1 MNVIQTHLPGVLII
15 EPKVFG
21 DERGFFV
28 ECYQEPRYRDAGI
41 ELPFVQDNH
50 SRSQYGVLRGLHFQ
64 RNRPQGKLVRVT
76 RGAVYDV
83 AVDINPA
90 SPTCGE
96 FVGVELTADN
106 HLQLWIPPG
115 YAHGFC
121 VLSDTADFQYKCT
134 DLYYPEEEGGLIWND
149 PDVNIPWP
157 VEAPKLS
164 EKDLRNPSL
173 RALLGGQ

>member
-1 MNVIQTHLPGVLII
+1 MNVIQTRLPGVLII

-83 AVDINPA
+83 AVDINPD

-121 VLSDTADFQYKCT
+121 VLSDVADFQYKCT

-157 VEAPKLS
+157 VETPKLS

-173 RALLGGQ
+173 RTLLGRK

>member
-1 MNVIQTHLPGVLII
+1 MNVIQTQLPGVLII

-83 AVDINPA
+83 AVDIDPE
-90 SPTCGE
+90 SPTCGDY
-96 FVGVELTADN
+96 VGVELTADN

-121 VLSDTADFQYKCT
+121 VLSDVADFQYKCT
-134 DLYYPEEEGGLIWND
+134 DLYFPEEEGGLIWND

-157 VEAPKLS
+157 VETPKLS

-173 RALLGGQ
+173 RTLLGGE

>member
-1 MNVIQTHLPGVLII
+1 MNVIQTQLPGVLII

-41 ELPFVQDNH
+41 EMPFVQDNH

-83 AVDINPA
+83 AVDIDPE

-121 VLSDTADFQYKCT
+121 VLSDIADFQYKCT

-157 VEAPKLS
+157 VETPKLS

-173 RALLGGQ
+173 RTLLGGE

>member
-83 AVDINPA
+83 AVDINPESA
-90 SPTCGE
+90 TCGE

-121 VLSDTADFQYKCT
+121 VLSDIADFQYKCT

-157 VEAPKLS
+157 VETPKLS

>member
-1 MNVIQTHLPGVLII
+1 MNVIQTPLPGVLII

-83 AVDINPA
+83 AVDIDPA

-121 VLSDTADFQYKCT
+121 VLSDIADFQYKCT

-157 VEAPKLS
+157 VETPKLS

>member
-1 MNVIQTHLPGVLII
+1 MKVIQTRLPGVLVI

-28 ECYQEPRYRDAGI
+28 ECYQEPRYRDIGI

-83 AVDINPA
+83 AVDIDPA
-90 SPTCGE
+90 SATCGE

-121 VLSDTADFQYKCT
+121 VLSDVADFQYKCT
-134 DLYYPEEEGGLIWND
+134 DLYFPDEEGGLIWND

-157 VEAPKLS
+157 VKTPRLS
-164 EKDLRNPSL
+164 NKDMTNPSL
-173 RALLGGQ
+173 RSLLGGE

>member
-1 MNVIQTHLPGVLII
+1 MNVIQTQLPGVLII

-83 AVDINPA
+83 AVDIDPE

-96 FVGVELTADN
+96 YVGVELTADN

-121 VLSDTADFQYKCT
+121 VLSDIADFQYKCT
-134 DLYYPEEEGGLIWND
+134 DLYFPEEEGGLIWND

-157 VEAPKLS
+157 VETPKLS

-173 RALLGGQ
+173 RTLLGGE